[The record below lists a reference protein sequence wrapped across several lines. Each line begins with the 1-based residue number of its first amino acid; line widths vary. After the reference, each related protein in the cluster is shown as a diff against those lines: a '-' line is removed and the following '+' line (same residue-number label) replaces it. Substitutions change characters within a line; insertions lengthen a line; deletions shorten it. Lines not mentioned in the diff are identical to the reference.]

1 MHIDLRAC
9 TVLYF
14 NVSTYIKG
22 VGTILTDQLTIL
34 FEEIVGKENVQT
46 SSVHRLAYSYDAT
59 AQFQAMPDA
68 VLSPRNTKEVSEIV
82 RLCQSKKI
90 PIIPRGSGTNL
101 AAGTV
106 PSSGGI
112 VLLFKHMNKILELD
126 EENLTVT
133 VQPGVI
139 TKDLIEYVEQFDLFY
154 PPDPSS
160 MKISTIGGNINENSG
175 GLRGL
180 KYGVTR
186 DYVCGLEVVLANG
199 DIIRTGGKLAKDV
212 AGYDLTSLFVGSEGT
227 LGIIT
232 EATLSLIPKPVYKET
247 MLAFYDSLEQAAE
260 TVSSIIANKIIP
272 ATLEF
277 MDQATLEVIEEFAKI
292 GLPTDVE
299 AVLLIEQDGK
309 EESVKRE
316 MEQIEQI
323 CRENHAR
330 NVSVAKD
337 EKEAENLK
345 TARRA
350 ALSALA
356 RKTPTTILEDAT
368 VPRSKIAEMVRA
380 IRRIATKYNVT
391 ICTFGHAG
399 DGNLHP
405 TCLTDVRNKE
415 EIERVEQAFAEIF
428 QAAIELGGTI
438 TGEHGVGEM
447 KAPYLEWK
455 LGREGVEVMKKIKDA
470 LDPTHIFNPGKV
482 FAKSAKKRV
491 VVAGGNDSPAAENPS
506 RV

>member
-1 MHIDLRAC
+1 VE
-9 TVLYF
+9 T
-14 NVSTYIKG
+14 IKLSPK
-22 VGTILTDQLTIL
+22 IISLLQR
-34 FEEIVGKENVQT
+34 IVGEENVQV
-46 SSVHRLAYSYDAT
+46 SIAQRLAYSYDAT
-59 AQFQAMPDA
+59 AQYQALPEA
-68 VLSPRNTKEVSEIV
+68 VVSPRSTNEVVEIV
-82 RLCQSKKI
+82 RLCNSQKI
-90 PIIPRGSGTNL
+90 PIVPRGSGTNL

-106 PSSGGI
+106 PTSGGI
-112 VLLFKHMNKILELD
+112 VLLFKNMNRILELD
-126 EENLTVT
+126 EGNLTIT

-139 TKDLIEYVEQFDLFY
+139 TKELIEYVEGFGLFY

-186 DYVCGLEVVLANG
+186 DYVCGLVVVLPNG
-199 DIIRTGGKLAKDV
+199 DIVKTGGKLAKDV

-232 EATLSLIPKPVYKET
+232 EATLSLVPLPEYKET
-247 MLAFYDSLEQAAE
+247 MIAYYDSLEQAAE
-260 TVSSIIANKIIP
+260 TVSRIIASKIIP
-272 ATLEF
+272 TTLEF
-277 MDQATLEVIEEFAKI
+277 MDQATIEVVEDFAKI

-299 AVLLIEQDGK
+299 AILLIEQDGP
-309 EESVKRE
+309 ESIVQLEMKK
-316 MEQIEQI
+316 MEQI
-323 CRENHAR
+323 CKENMAR
-330 NVSVAKD
+330 NVILATNQED
-337 EKEAENLK
+337 AEQLR

-356 RKTPTTILEDAT
+356 RKSPTTILEDAT
-368 VPRSKIAEMVRA
+368 VPRSKIAEMVRE
-380 IRRIATKYNVT
+380 IRKIASKYDLK

-405 TCLTDVRNKE
+405 TCLTDARNHE

-428 QAAIELGGTI
+428 QASIRLGGTI

-455 LGREGVEVMKKIKDA
+455 LGREGIEVMRKIKDSM
-470 LDPTHIFNPGKV
+470 DPYHLFNPGKI
-482 FAKSAKKRV
+482 FAKSTKKRV
-491 VVAGGNDSPAAENPS
+491 VVEGDTNSHSEKNPT
-506 RV
+506 RA